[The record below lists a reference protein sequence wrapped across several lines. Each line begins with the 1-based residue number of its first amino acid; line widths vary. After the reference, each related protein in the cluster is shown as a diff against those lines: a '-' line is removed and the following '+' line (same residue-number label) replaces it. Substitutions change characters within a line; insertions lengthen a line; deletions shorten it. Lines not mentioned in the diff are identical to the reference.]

1 MNSMDHLEIEKL
13 RRVTRE
19 EIQANTEAILEMA
32 DDGNG
37 PILIHS
43 AGYPDLLLI
52 AWDEYWERFGMLHE
66 PGEREAIEEACR
78 NYKEDK

>member
-1 MNSMDHLEIEKL
+1 MDHLKIEKL

-32 DDGNG
+32 DVNG
-37 PILIHS
+37 PIFICS
-43 AGYPDLLLI
+43 AGFPDLLLI
-52 AWDEYWERFGMLHE
+52 AWEEYWERFGMLHE

>member
-1 MNSMDHLEIEKL
+1 MDHLKIEKL

-32 DDGNG
+32 DDVNG
-37 PILIHS
+37 PIFICS
-43 AGYPDLLLI
+43 AGFPDLLLI
-52 AWDEYWERFGMLHE
+52 AWEEYWERFGMFHE